1 MSSPLVVASTDAT
14 RQLVVLTVE
23 GPLSDAELVESMRL
37 VLPVVPAGHSFILDL
52 SETTALGREAIT
64 ALRSLARDATG
75 LGVTMIIVCG
85 DLTRRSELVLADI
98 DTLVPVVEAL
108 EHALPLTR
116 AAA

>member
-1 MSSPLVVASTDAT
+1 MSSPLVVASTDAA
-14 RQLVVLTVE
+14 RRLVVLTVE
-23 GPLSDAELVESMRL
+23 GSLADPEHVESLRV
-37 VLPVVPAGHSFILDL
+37 VLPAVPAGHSLIVDL
-52 SETTALGREAIT
+52 SETTALGHEAIS
-64 ALRSLARDATG
+64 ALRTVARDAAG

-108 EHALPLTR
+108 EHAVPLAR